1 VEVAHKTFIA
11 QGLSEDEFYSDAFT
25 FAAPIKK

>member
-1 VEVAHKTFIA
+1 MVKVAHKAFIA

-25 FAAPIKK
+25 FAAPI